1 MNDVSERVNSAL
13 DVGEYCRA
21 VEAHLTRINEGQL
34 VRVVGPAFE
43 LVRGWALA
51 GVPLSI
57 VLHGMNAKAERHKA
71 GRATRPLRLEFC
83 EHDVRDAYD
92 HWRRAVGIARISDAT
107 ATVEGGDEPA
117 SEAATDAESRK
128 KHASLTKHLDRAID
142 RLVRAGG
149 RTDITD
155 AFRDGADAIV
165 RALGDMRDHARGVRG
180 VAREEMTASLAVLD
194 AELMRLTRRA
204 ADAPLVER
212 LRAESATE
220 LAAYRGRLDA
230 ASWERAVELGVDRLL
245 RDHFGLPVVAFDV

>member
-1 MNDVSERVNSAL
+1 VSDASPIGLQTPL

-34 VRVVGPAFE
+34 VRIVGPAFE

-71 GRATRPLRLEFC
+71 GRSTRPLRLEFC
-83 EHDVRDAYD
+83 EHDVRAAYD
-92 HWRRAVGIARISDAT
+92 YWRRAVGISRI
-107 ATVEGGDEPA
+107 GDA
-117 SEAATDAESRK
+117 SETADGHDADTDTATDAEARK

-142 RLVRAGG
+142 RLVRAGS

-155 AFRDGADAIV
+155 AFRDGADGIV
-165 RALGDMRDHARGVRG
+165 QALGDMRDRARGARG
-180 VAREEMTASLAVLD
+180 AAREEMTTALSVLD
-194 AELMRLTRRA
+194 AELMRVARAA
-204 ADAPLVER
+204 ADASLVAR
-212 LRAESATE
+212 LRADSAAD

-230 ASWERAVELGVDRLL
+230 AAWERAVELGVDRLL
-245 RDHFGLPVVAFDV
+245 RDHFGLPTVAFDA